1 MCSVTVGTPASQKR
15 LNKEFPELSSDDAT
29 SAATPNR
36 RSVMK
41 LVVQVPCLN
50 EEPTLHLVL
59 GSIPRRIEGIDEIQI
74 VVIDDGSTDR
84 TVEIAHRFGAHVIR
98 HARTMGLARSFRD
111 GVDYALYQGA
121 DIVVNTDG
129 DNQYPQ
135 QSIAELVQP
144 ILDGTADVVISD
156 RQTDKIEHFS
166 PFKKRMQR
174 FGSGVVNK
182 AAGTELPDAASGFRA
197 YSRASLFRL
206 NVVTQ
211 FSYCME
217 TIIQAGNR
225 RLRIV
230 SIPVVTNPKTRESRL
245 FKNIWHHMFKSG
257 VAITRSYLMFR
268 PYILLASLGTVFGVL
283 ALIPFLRFGLL
294 WLFDEASG
302 HIQSLIFG
310 TSMFVASLLCFALL
324 IIADLL
330 RTNRIVLEEALERLK
345 HLQYD
350 DPNRYPRLVLPV
362 NHSHSLAD
370 SPASAESLVVAE
382 AEGHQ
387 QPATWTASAPVR

>member
-1 MCSVTVGTPASQKR
+1 
-15 LNKEFPELSSDDAT
+15 
-29 SAATPNR
+29 
-36 RSVMK
+36 MK

-50 EEPTLHLVL
+50 EEVTLPVVL
-59 GSIPRRIEGIDEIQI
+59 GTIPRQIEGIDSIEI

-84 TVEIAHRFGAHVIR
+84 TVEVAESFGAHVIR
-98 HARTMGLARSFRD
+98 HPRTMGLARSFRD
-111 GVDYALYQGA
+111 GVDYALSRGA

-135 QSIAELVQP
+135 RSIPDLVRP
-144 ILDGTADVVISD
+144 ILDGRADVVISD

-225 RLRIV
+225 RLKIV
-230 SIPVVTNPKTRESRL
+230 SVPIVTNPKTRESRL

-268 PYILLASLGTVFGVL
+268 PYILLATLGTIFGVL
-283 ALIPFLRFGLL
+283 GLVPVLRFGVL
-294 WLFDEASG
+294 WLFDEGSG

-310 TSMFVASLLCFALL
+310 MSMFVASLLCFALL

-330 RTNRIVLEEALERLK
+330 RTNRIMLEENLERLK
-345 HLQYD
+345 HLQFDSKDHRQPLRTAAPARGD
-350 DPNRYPRLVLPV
+350 DDVPGSVEETYNGRIVRQHGRRFDTDHPTV
-362 NHSHSLAD
+362 NAD
-370 SPASAESLVVAE
+370 LHRDADA
-382 AEGHQ
+382 GGQ
-387 QPATWTASAPVR
+387 QDRDRTAWTPQSTSR